1 MTIARREMNQWV
13 AAALGVLVISLVGCS
28 EAGTANTRES
38 VQAPK
43 PVQVEIATPR
53 RFTSLTHVPGVVEAR
68 SSMSLSF
75 RVPGTVLRYAVDEG
89 AFVEQGQRIAELDKR
104 DFLRDAALARA
115 ALESAEARAAD
126 ARRELEREE
135 QLRASNSTSA
145 QRLDN
150 ARSDYDVVAAEARHA
165 RLQLEAAQIAVE
177 DCALV
182 APVSGYLERKL
193 VEKHEFATPE
203 VPVAILTELDTLKVK
218 ASVADQVLSALE
230 VGKLADLQSNA
241 WPGRVFKGRIARVAM
256 AADLTTHTL
265 PVEIEVAN
273 PDLALRPAMVVDVA
287 IATGSA
293 EEILT
298 VPMNAVVRDGALR
311 TLCFVVETDE
321 AGKLSAQARRVT
333 LGRLAGDRV
342 SIGSGLRRGDRV
354 IVHGQHF
361 LREGD
366 AVHVTQT
373 LGGSQ
378 AGLATP

>member
-165 RLQLEAAQIAVE
+165 RLHLEAAQIAVE

-230 VGKLADLQSNA
+230 VGKLADLRSNA

-366 AVHVTQT
+366 AVRVTQT